1 MNNETLNIQYDT
13 FLPDGRPLPLVLNA
27 QDLIL
32 LLRLDDR
39 TPAQARDTL
48 KHYRSIG
55 LLKGFFVGKRIVY
68 HRDAVLKFIE
78 ALTSQQVK
86 KTG

>member
-1 MNNETLNIQYDT
+1 MTNDTLNFPSET

-27 QDLIL
+27 EDLIL

-39 TPAQARDTL
+39 DPTLAKNTL
-48 KHYRSIG
+48 KYYRD
-55 LLKGFFVGKRIVY
+55 LHWLQGFQVSNRIMY

-78 ALTSQQVK
+78 ILTSQELK
-86 KTG
+86 KSG